1 MSADESSPMFGQPP
15 LPAAPLSPSKALLEG
30 AFGGSRVSLYSNT
43 SNSSLRGRNKLEAL
57 DSLVMAAVCSL
68 SNKLRGS
75 SCNLLKKLRYL
86 YEEDSDRAGKLS
98 AVIEV
103 LENSASP
110 NSPQTKSP
118 SKELSGTLKNL
129 KRMENVFKVLDEV
142 LFDEEDFDLELED
155 CQ

>member
-1 MSADESSPMFGQPP
+1 M
-15 LPAAPLSPSKALLEG
+15 EG
-30 AFGGSRVSLYSNT
+30 AFGSRASLYSNA

-57 DSLVMAAVCSL
+57 DSLVMAAMCGL

-86 YEEDSDRAGKLS
+86 YEEDSERADKLT

-103 LENSASP
+103 LESSSATPS
-110 NSPQTKSP
+110 SPQTKSP

-155 CQ
+155 CH